1 MAQSLATR
9 LTLKHLRLIAAVS
22 EHRQLSLAAHALSLT
37 QPAASRAL
45 AEIEALI
52 GAPLFE
58 RHPRGMDPTPLGT
71 GLALRAR
78 TIIEA
83 LADAAEEAEQL
94 RFGRGGVVRIGAVT
108 GAAVGIVVP
117 VIRRLK
123 ALAPDAEVHVQVGMS
138 DDLIGD
144 LLALR
149 LDMVLGRLPAT
160 ARPADFDL
168 IPAAGEQV
176 QLVANAADPLA
187 AAGQVA
193 IGDLSQVPWVMQGPG
208 APVRRAVEEAFLH
221 AGAALP
227 RDITNTSSLL
237 VALAMLSDGPCVTP
251 LSHEVAELLTAMQ
264 PGLVTL
270 ALRESIA
277 VAPYALVTLQGRRLT
292 PVAAR
297 CHGLV
302 AEALR

>member
-1 MAQSLATR
+1 MAHSLATR
-9 LTLKHLRLIAAVS
+9 LTLKHLRLIAAVA
-22 EHRQLSLAAHALSLT
+22 EHRQLSLAAHALSVT
-37 QPAASRAL
+37 QPAASRTL
-45 AEIEALI
+45 AEIEQLI
-52 GAPLFE
+52 GAPLFD
-58 RHPRGMDPTPLGT
+58 RHARGMDPTALGA

-108 GAAVGIVVP
+108 GATVGIVVP

-138 DDLIGD
+138 EDLIND
-144 LLALR
+144 LMALR
-149 LDMVLGRLPAT
+149 LDMVLGRLPT
-160 ARPADFDL
+160 SARPADFEL

-176 QLVANAADPLA
+176 QVIANTAHPLA
-187 AAGQVA
+187 AADRVS

-221 AGAALP
+221 VGATLP

-237 VALAMLSDGPCVTP
+237 VVLAMLRDGACVTP
-251 LSHEVAELLTAMQ
+251 LSQEVADLLTTLQ
-264 PGLVTL
+264 PDLVTL
-270 ALRESIA
+270 ALRQTIA

-297 CHGLV
+297 CHGLL